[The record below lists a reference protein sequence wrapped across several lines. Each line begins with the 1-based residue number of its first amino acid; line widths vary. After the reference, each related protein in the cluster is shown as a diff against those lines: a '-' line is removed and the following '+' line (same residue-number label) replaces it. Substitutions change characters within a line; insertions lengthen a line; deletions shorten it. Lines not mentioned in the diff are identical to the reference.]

1 MEVRRTLRELKRLPD
16 TLNTPDDV
24 FGIVLDPGIDP
35 SPGTATASV
44 ARSGVYDATQL
55 LVDSSVTLADFAD
68 RLRERGIF
76 LEKLEMVGIIPV
88 PEMATVA
95 ANPTSAHAT
104 VEPEQ
109 PLNPS

>member
-1 MEVRRTLRELKRLPD
+1 
-16 TLNTPDDV
+16 V

-55 LVDSSVTLADFAD
+55 LVDSSVTMADFAD

-88 PEMATVA
+88 PTMAT
-95 ANPTSAHAT
+95 PQ
-104 VEPEQ
+104 EQ
-109 PLNPS
+109 PTKKVKAQNPKE

>member
-1 MEVRRTLRELKRLPD
+1 LRLGRYPRVAAPVDKCGAEE
-16 TLNTPDDV
+16 NTACCQ
-24 FGIVLDPGIDP
+24 
-35 SPGTATASV
+35 TREAAYRATASV

-55 LVDSSVTLADFAD
+55 LLDESVSLRDFAD

-88 PEMATVA
+88 PEMAR
-95 ANPTSAHAT
+95 SATA
-104 VEPEQ
+104 EE